1 MRCGRATARA
11 RPGQERRSR
20 QTDEV
25 TEERERRQERERGG
39 GGAESVTVCLSVGE
53 RERGRAEGEREERGR
68 SVCTDE
74 KRGNSRQQRHI
85 LKGKR
90 IEQYPTIFQGSLLA
104 MGQLSW
110 RFGSSEYEKLATKM
124 GLARSSCRFGFALLP
139 QSLRPSVCCLPA
151 KRSHSCIARSLA
163 RSLALSS
170 VDGRLA
176 GCGVRG
182 AGCGAAILRPTWGG
196 LHGATTALSWGVSR
210 SFGGLIRALGG
221 THYDPKAGRW
231 GRQTWTGV

>member
-110 RFGSSEYEKLATKM
+110 RSARRSTRNWRRKW
-124 GLARSSCRFGFALLP
+124 GLLVPLVDSALLCCR
-139 QSLRPSVCCLPA
+139 SRSVRPSAACL
-151 KRSHSCIARSLA
+151 RSDRTAASLARSLA
-163 RSLALSS
+163 RSRCR
-170 VDGRLA
+170 V
-176 GCGVRG
+176 
-182 AGCGAAILRPTWGG
+182 
-196 LHGATTALSWGVSR
+196 
-210 SFGGLIRALGG
+210 
-221 THYDPKAGRW
+221 
-231 GRQTWTGV
+231 